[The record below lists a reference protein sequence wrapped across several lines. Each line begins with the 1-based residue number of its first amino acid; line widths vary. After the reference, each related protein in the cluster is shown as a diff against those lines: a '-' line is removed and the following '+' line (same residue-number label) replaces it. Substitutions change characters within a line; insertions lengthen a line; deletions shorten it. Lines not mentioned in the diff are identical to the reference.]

1 MYIAAAITAAVVF
14 VCSMPW
20 FRSKVQLAGEHVII
34 TGGSEGLGFCL
45 AKEFCEKKCRVTI
58 IARTKSKLDQAL
70 NNLQEMALP
79 EVQVQ
84 ALTAD
89 VTQNEQAGCLHS
101 ILLQHGPSLHVL
113 ICKKACR
120 CKKLFSKHRQFLGLV
135 TLWSAT
141 QGLLSQ
147 VRDRMESHIVIT
159 VKPTNFDSMHTQGE

>member
-20 FRSKVQLAGEHVII
+20 FRSKVQLAGKHVII

-70 NNLQEMALP
+70 NNLQELALP

-101 ILLQHGPSLHVL
+101 MLLLTRPKFTYSYARKRADARS
-113 ICKKACR
+113 C
-120 CKKLFSKHRQFLGLV
+120 
-135 TLWSAT
+135 SAST
-141 QGLLSQ
+141 G
-147 VRDRMESHIVIT
+147 
-159 VKPTNFDSMHTQGE
+159 NFWAL